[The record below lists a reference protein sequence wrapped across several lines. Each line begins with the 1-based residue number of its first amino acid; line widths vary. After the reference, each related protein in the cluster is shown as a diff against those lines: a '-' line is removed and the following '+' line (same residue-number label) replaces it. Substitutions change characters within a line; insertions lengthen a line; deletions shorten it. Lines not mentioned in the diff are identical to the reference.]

1 MNISKR
7 VVSNKSKVDK
17 TKTYPLD
24 EAVSLLKD
32 LDSANFD
39 ETVELHVNL
48 GVNPR
53 HADQN
58 IRGTVAYPHGTGQ
71 EVRVLVMTK
80 SKAEEAKAAGAD
92 YVGLEEYVKKI
103 EDGWTDV
110 DIIIATPEV
119 MKDVGKLGRILGP
132 KGLMPNPKSGTVTQD
147 VKAAVAEVK
156 AGRTEFRVDKHGI
169 IHLPVGKMSFSSNE
183 IVDNVNTLMATLM
196 RKRPLSLKGTY
207 LQKITLSST
216 MGPGI
221 KVDKTTVAKS

>member
-7 VVSNKSKVDK
+7 VVNNRKKVDK
-17 TKTYPLD
+17 TKTYPLN

-32 LDSANFD
+32 LDSAKFD

-58 IRGTVAYPHGTGQ
+58 IRGTVSYPHGTGQ
-71 EVRVLVMTK
+71 EIRVLVMTK
-80 SKAEEAKAAGAD
+80 SKVEEAKAAGAD
-92 YVGLEEYVKKI
+92 YVGLEEYVQKI
-103 EDGWTDV
+103 ADGWTDV

-132 KGLMPNPKSGTVTQD
+132 KGLMPNPKSGTVTED

-169 IHLPVGKMSFSSNE
+169 VHLPVGKMSFSSNE
-183 IVDNVNTLMATLM
+183 IVDNVNTLMVTLM
-196 RKRPLSLKGTY
+196 RKRPVSLKGTY